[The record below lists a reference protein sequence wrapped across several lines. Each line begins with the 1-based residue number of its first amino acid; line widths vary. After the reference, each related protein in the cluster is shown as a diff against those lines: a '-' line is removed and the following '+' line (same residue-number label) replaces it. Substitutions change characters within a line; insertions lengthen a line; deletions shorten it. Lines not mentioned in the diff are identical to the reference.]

1 MKTKQL
7 NLLVAIL
14 FLFVTDTFAQRPNY
28 DIRNMIGLHGGIS
41 QFNIVSNNFT
51 TEKQEGW
58 VFGLTAIA
66 YLEHKW
72 YDFSYGLQFSQNKV
86 SISGRMQDDVQG
98 NESLAYKVSGVQLA
112 ALLHAKIIDPHLTID
127 FGPVIQANGKL
138 NVDNESQ
145 ENYYINGFEG
155 LIAKEIE
162 DISKFNINGAIG
174 ATAGFKHFRIRAQ
187 YQYGFTNIL
196 NKLNDLDI
204 EGTKFKG
211 NQSQIILT
219 AMVLF

>member
-28 DIRNMIGLHGGIS
+28 DIRNMIGLHGGIT

-66 YLEHKW
+66 YVEHKW

-98 NESLAYKVSGVQLA
+98 NESLEYKQ
-112 ALLHAKIIDPHLTID
+112 D
-127 FGPVIQANGKL
+127 
-138 NVDNESQ
+138 
-145 ENYYINGFEG
+145 
-155 LIAKEIE
+155 
-162 DISKFNINGAIG
+162 
-174 ATAGFKHFRIRAQ
+174 
-187 YQYGFTNIL
+187 
-196 NKLNDLDI
+196 
-204 EGTKFKG
+204 
-211 NQSQIILT
+211 QSSS
-219 AMVLF
+219 